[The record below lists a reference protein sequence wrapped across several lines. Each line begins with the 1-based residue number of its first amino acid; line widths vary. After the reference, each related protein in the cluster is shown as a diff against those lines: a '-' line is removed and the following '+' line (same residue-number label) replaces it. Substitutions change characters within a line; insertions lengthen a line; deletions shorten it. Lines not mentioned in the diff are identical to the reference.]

1 MFFMLYTSFY
11 AGGVLYG
18 VDWRFMLSLAAPAAI
33 LGGYGVY
40 GVAKTASIFLG
51 GIFER

>member
-1 MFFMLYTSFY
+1 MH
-11 AGGVLYG
+11 VLYG

-40 GVAKTASIFLG
+40 GVAKASENQLVRGEPHFRSYG
-51 GIFER
+51 QREYKN